1 MGCSAAVCFL
11 SALRHCAAVLGAGGS
26 VHHIHSCRGSEPAV
40 GGASSAHAGA
50 RRVRSQPC
58 SPTLRTPPQSRFS
71 VRLDSWQW
79 FAVARIRPAW
89 SSRHSEIHGQQA
101 DKRSEETSEDARASS
116 VTLGL
121 SMDIAALRPILAG
134 LIGAVIAAWFLR
146 KISTDSPQFCVQR
159 RLTEYLRD
167 PTAELRDVAS
177 QFNAL
182 PVYSDL
188 GGTLFITTSLQ
199 VLSIRSDDSIVVEEH
214 ARRGNHARLRLSV
227 SDFMP
232 TQVQANDGISFRS
245 LCIVA
250 VIATAVAAVCGLL
263 SYPRR
268 G

>member
-89 SSRHSEIHGQQA
+89 SSRGSEIHGQQA
-101 DKRSEETSEDARASS
+101 DKCSEETCEDARASS

-167 PTAELRDVAS
+167 PTAGCETSRVGSTRCRSIPISVVRSSS
-177 QFNAL
+177 QHRCRFSAF
-182 PVYSDL
+182 
-188 GGTLFITTSLQ
+188 GQT
-199 VLSIRSDDSIVVEEH
+199 IRSWSKNMRRVETTR
-214 ARRGNHARLRLSV
+214 ASG
-227 SDFMP
+227 
-232 TQVQANDGISFRS
+232 
-245 LCIVA
+245 
-250 VIATAVAAVCGLL
+250 
-263 SYPRR
+263 
-268 G
+268 